1 LNYTL
6 SNIVAITHSTVIQMV
21 DDAHIENIITDSRKI
36 FFAEQSLFFAIN
48 GPKRSGVSF
57 IKDLYQKNVRNFIV
71 GDDFNVS
78 ELKQFPNANILQH
91 ENVLHALQLVAEFHR
106 NQFSLKIIGITGSN
120 GKTITKDWLYQLL
133 QPQFNIVK
141 SPKSYNS
148 QIGVPL
154 SILRIEP
161 QHDLGIFEAGISLPN
176 EMARLQKMIQPE
188 IGILTFMGNAHSEG
202 FVNQTEKIDEKLKLF
217 LESKKLIFN
226 NEDELVNNRIIE
238 FKKSKNPDLNIFTW
252 GKKSDSNLMLRQV
265 EKGNAE
271 TILSCSYNHNDF
283 KIDIPF
289 VDDASIFNAMTCC
302 ATLLSLNYPFNEIA
316 QLFKDIKQVE
326 MRLEFKQGINQC
338 SIINDS
344 YNIDLDSIQIALDF
358 LSQQVTHPNKTIIL
372 SDVHQSAFSDEIL
385 YQKIAALLKQK
396 NINRIIGIGK
406 KLSQHAHLFE
416 FIPQSLFFE
425 NTSLFLQA
433 IPNIEFNKE
442 TILLKGAR
450 VFEFE
455 KIVQQLELKSHDTVL
470 EINLNAIRNNLK
482 IYKNR
487 LNSGVKIMAMVKA
500 FSYGAGTFEIANL
513 LQHEGV
519 DYLAVAYTDE
529 GVELR
534 RAGVKLPIMVM
545 NTNAEEFDKLIEFQ
559 LEPELY
565 SFSIFKL
572 FNSFLEMQNIEAFP
586 IHIKLDTGMHRLG
599 FMDKDIEQLCAEL
612 SSNKHFKIKSVFSH
626 LVGSENVIHDE
637 FTKIQFN
644 LFHEMT
650 TQISQSVG
658 YDFLKHLCNTSAI
671 HRHPNM
677 QFDMVRL
684 GIGLYGV
691 NSHLQLQNVT
701 TLKTSIAQIKNLK
714 KDDTVGYG
722 RLGVLESNG
731 AIATVRIG
739 YADGY
744 PRIFGNGN
752 GYMLVNGKVAKTIGN
767 VCMDMTMI
775 DVTNIDAKEGDEVIV
790 FGEALSVHQLASMAN
805 TIPYEILTNIS
816 QRVKRVYFEE

>member
-1 LNYTL
+1 
-6 SNIVAITHSTVIQMV
+6 MV

-36 FFAEQSLFFAIN
+36 LFPEQSLFFAIN
-48 GPKRSGVSF
+48 GPNRSGASF
-57 IKDLYQKNVRNFIV
+57 IKDLYQKNVRNFV
-71 GDDFNVS
+71 VDSDFDIP
-78 ELKQFPNANILQH
+78 ELNQFPNANFLQH
-91 ENVLHALQLVAEFHR
+91 HNVLDALQLIAEFHR
-106 NQFSLKIIGITGSN
+106 NQFSLKTIGITGSN

-133 QPQFNIVK
+133 LPKFNIVK

-148 QIGVPL
+148 QLGVPL

-176 EMARLQKMIQPE
+176 EMPRLQKMIQPE

-202 FVNQTEKIDEKLKLF
+202 FVNQSEKIDEKLKLF
-217 LESKKLIFN
+217 VSSKQLVCNNDDEMVNDRIFH
-226 NEDELVNNRIIE
+226 
-238 FKKSKNPDLNIFTW
+238 FKTNQNPEINIFTW
-252 GKKSDSNLMLRQV
+252 GKKSDSNLMLRHV
-265 EKGNAE
+265 EKANAE
-271 TILSCSYNHNDF
+271 TRLSCSYNHKDF

-302 ATLLSLNYPFNEIA
+302 ATLLSLNYPYNEIA

-358 LSQQVTHPNKTIIL
+358 LSQQVTHANKTIIL
-372 SDVHQSAFSDEIL
+372 SDVYQSAFSDEIL

-406 KLSQHAHLFE
+406 KLSQHAYLFD
-416 FIPQSLFFE
+416 FIPQALFFE

-433 IPNIEFNKE
+433 IPNIDFNKE

-455 KIVQQLELKSHDTVL
+455 KILQQLELKSHDTVL

-487 LNSGVKIMAMVKA
+487 LNPGVKLMAMVKA
-500 FSYGAGTFEIANL
+500 FSYGTGTFEIANL

-572 FNSFLEMQNIEAFP
+572 FKTFLEMQNIEAFP

-599 FMDKDIEQLCAEL
+599 FMDTDIEQLCVEF
-612 SSNKHFKIKSVFSH
+612 SSNKHFQIKSVFSH
-626 LVGSENVIHDE
+626 LVGSENVIHDA
-637 FTKIQFN
+637 FTNTQYN
-644 LFHEMT
+644 LFQQMT
-650 TQISQSVG
+650 TQIRQSVG
-658 YDFLKHLCNTSAI
+658 YDFFKHLCNTSAI
-671 HRHPNM
+671 HRHQNM

-691 NSHLQLQNVT
+691 DSHLQLQNVT
-701 TLKTSIAQIKNLK
+701 TLKTSVAQIKKLK
-714 KDDTVGYG
+714 KGDTVGYG
-722 RLGVLESNG
+722 RSGVLETNG
-731 AIATVRIG
+731 SIATVRIG

-752 GYMLVNGKVAKTIGN
+752 GYMLVNGQIAKTIGN
-767 VCMDMTMI
+767 VCMDMTML
-775 DVTNIDAKEGDEVIV
+775 DVTDIETNEGDEVIV
-790 FGEALSVHQLASMAN
+790 FGAELSVHKLASMAN

>member
-1 LNYTL
+1 
-6 SNIVAITHSTVIQMV
+6 MV
-21 DDAHIENIITDSRKI
+21 EDVHIENIITDSRKI
-36 FFAEQSLFFAIN
+36 FFPEQSLFFAIN
-48 GPKRSGVSF
+48 GPNRSGASF
-57 IKDLYQKNVRNFIV
+57 IADLYQKNVRNFIV
-71 GDDFNVS
+71 DTEFNIS
-78 ELKQFPNANILQH
+78 ELNQFPNANFLQH
-91 ENVLHALQLVAEFHR
+91 YNVLHALQLMAEFHR
-106 NQFSLKIIGITGSN
+106 TQFSLKTIGITGSN

-133 QPQFNIVK
+133 QTKFNIVK

-161 QHDLGIFEAGISLPN
+161 QHDLGIFEAGISMRE
-176 EMARLQKMIQPE
+176 EMDRLQKIIRPE

-202 FVNQTEKIDEKLKLF
+202 FANQAEKIDEKLKLF
-217 LESKKLIFN
+217 IGSNQLVCN
-226 NEDELVNNRIIE
+226 NDDELVNDRILE
-238 FKKSKNPDLNIFTW
+238 FKSNQNPAINIFTW
-252 GKKSDSNLMLRQV
+252 GKRLSSNLMLNKI
-265 EKGNAE
+265 EKGITE
-271 TILSCSYNHNDF
+271 TRLSCFYNHNDF
-283 KIDIPF
+283 IFDIPF

-302 ATLLSLNYPFNEIA
+302 ATLLSLNYPYNEIF

-372 SDVHQSAFSDEIL
+372 SDVFQSAFSEEIL
-385 YQKIAALLKQK
+385 YKKIAELLKQK
-396 NINRIIGIGK
+396 NIQRIIGIGK
-406 KLSQHAHLFE
+406 KLTQYASLFD
-416 FIPQSLFFE
+416 FIPKSLFFE
-425 NTSLFLQA
+425 NTSAFLSQFNQ
-433 IPNIEFNKE
+433 IGFNKE

-455 KIVQQLELKSHDTVL
+455 KISQQLELKSHDTVL
-470 EINLNAIRNNLK
+470 EINLNAIRNNLN

-487 LNSGVKIMAMVKA
+487 LNPGVKLMAMVKA
-500 FSYGAGTFEIANL
+500 FSYGTGTFEIANL

-565 SFSIFKL
+565 SFSILKL
-572 FNSFLEMQNIEAFP
+572 FKEFLEIKNIDSFP

-599 FMDKDIEQLCAEL
+599 FMDTDIDQLCTEL
-612 SSNKHFKIKSVFSH
+612 ISNKNFKIKSVFSH
-626 LVGSENVIHDE
+626 LVGSENAIHDE
-637 FTKIQFN
+637 FTNKQFN
-644 LFHEMT
+644 LFQQMT
-650 TQISQSVG
+650 TQISNSIG
-658 YDFLKHLCNTSAI
+658 YDFLKHLSNTSAI
-671 HRHPNM
+671 HRHPYL

-691 NSHLQLQNVT
+691 DNHLQLQNVT
-701 TLKTSIAQIKNLK
+701 TLKTSIAQIKKLNK
-714 KDDTVGYG
+714 GDTVGYG
-722 RLGVLESNG
+722 RLGVLKSNG

-767 VCMDMTMI
+767 VCMDMTML
-775 DVTNIDAKEGDEVIV
+775 DVTNIESKEGDEVIV
-790 FGEALSVHQLASMAN
+790 FGSELSVVKLASMAN

>member
-1 LNYTL
+1 
-6 SNIVAITHSTVIQMV
+6 MV

-36 FFAEQSLFFAIN
+36 FFPEQSLFFAIN
-48 GPKRSGVSF
+48 GPNRSGSSF
-57 IKDLYQKNVRNFIV
+57 IADLYQKNVRNFIV
-71 GDDFNVS
+71 DTDFNLS
-78 ELKQFPNANILQH
+78 ALNEFPNANFLQH
-91 ENVLHALQLVAEFHR
+91 HNVLDALQLMAEFHR
-106 NQFSLKIIGITGSN
+106 NQFSLKTIGITGSN
-120 GKTITKDWLYQLL
+120 GKTITKDWLSQLL
-133 QPQFNIVK
+133 QAQFNIVK

-161 QHDLGIFEAGISLPN
+161 QHNLGIFEAGISLPN
-176 EMARLQKMIQPE
+176 EMLRLQKMIQPE

-217 LESKKLIFN
+217 IASKQLVCNID
-226 NEDELVNNRIIE
+226 DELVKNRITNFI
-238 FKKSKNPDLNIFTW
+238 STQNPAVNIFTW
-252 GKKSDSNLMLRQV
+252 GKSVCSNLMLKQV
-265 EKGNAE
+265 EKRNDDSRL
-271 TILSCSYNHNDF
+271 TCTYNHNDF
-283 KIDIPF
+283 IIDIPF

-302 ATLLSLNYPFNEIA
+302 ATLLSLNYPYNEIA

-326 MRLEFKQGINQC
+326 MRMEFKQGINQC

-358 LSQQVTHPNKTIIL
+358 LSQQVTHSNKTIIL
-372 SDVHQSAFSDEIL
+372 SDVYQSAFSDEIL
-385 YQKIAALLKQK
+385 YKKIAELLKQK
-396 NINRIIGIGK
+396 NIQRIIGIGK
-406 KLSQHAHLFE
+406 KISHHASLFD
-416 FIPQSLFFE
+416 FIPTSLFFE
-425 NTSLFLQA
+425 NTTAFLNQFNQ
-433 IPNIEFNKE
+433 IVFNKE

-455 KIVQQLELKSHDTVL
+455 KISQQLELKSHDTVL

-487 LNSGVKIMAMVKA
+487 LNPGVKLMAMVKA
-500 FSYGAGTFEIANL
+500 FSYGTGTFEIANL

-534 RAGVKLPIMVM
+534 REGVKLPIMVM
-545 NTNAEEFDKLIEFQ
+545 NTNAEEFDKLVEFQ

-565 SFSIFKL
+565 SFSILKL
-572 FNSFLEMQNIEAFP
+572 FKEFLEIKNIDSFP

-599 FMDKDIEQLCAEL
+599 FMDRDTDQLCAEL
-612 SSNKHFKIKSVFSH
+612 ISNKYFKIKSVFSH
-626 LVGSENVIHDE
+626 LVGSENVIHDA
-637 FTKIQFN
+637 FTYTQFN
-644 LFHEMT
+644 LFQEMT
-650 TQISQSVG
+650 NKISKSVG

-671 HRHPNM
+671 HRHTNM
-677 QFDMVRL
+677 QFNMVRL

-691 NSHLQLQNVT
+691 DSHLHLQNVT
-701 TLKTSIAQIKNLK
+701 TLKTSIAQIKKLNK
-714 KDDTVGYG
+714 GDTVGYG
-722 RLGVLESNG
+722 RSGVLETNG
-731 AIATVRIG
+731 SIATVRIG

-752 GYMLVNGKVAKTIGN
+752 GYMLVNGQKAKTIGN
-767 VCMDMTMI
+767 VCMDMTML
-775 DVTNIDAKEGDEVIV
+775 DVTNIDSKEGDEVIV
-790 FGEALSVHQLASMAN
+790 FGEALSVHHLASMAN

>member
-1 LNYTL
+1 LNYSI
-6 SNIVAITHSTVIQMV
+6 SNIATITKASIIQMV
-21 DDAHIENIITDSRKI
+21 DDAHIENIIIDSRKI
-36 FFAEQSLFFAIN
+36 LFPEQSLFFAIN
-48 GPKRSGVSF
+48 GPNRSGASF

-71 GDDFNVS
+71 DSDFNIS
-78 ELKQFPNANILQH
+78 ELNQFPNANFLQH
-91 ENVLHALQLVAEFHR
+91 HNVLDALQLIAEFHR
-106 NQFSLKIIGITGSN
+106 NQFSLKTIGITGSN

-148 QIGVPL
+148 QIGVPM

-176 EMARLQKMIQPE
+176 EMPRLQKMIQPE
-188 IGILTFMGNAHSEG
+188 IGVLTFMGNAHSEG
-202 FVNQTEKIDEKLKLF
+202 FVNQSEKIDEKLKLF
-217 LESKKLIFN
+217 VCSKQLICN
-226 NEDELVNNRIIE
+226 NEDELVNNRINE
-238 FKKSKNPDLNIFTW
+238 FKKLKNPDLNIFTW

-271 TILSCSYNHNDF
+271 TRLSCSYNHNDF

-326 MRLEFKQGINQC
+326 MRMEFKQGINQC

-358 LSQQVTHPNKTIIL
+358 LSQQVTQSNKTIIL
-372 SDVHQSAFSDEIL
+372 SDVYQSALSEEIL

-396 NINRIIGIGK
+396 NIDRIIGIGK
-406 KLSQHAHLFE
+406 NIERSAHF
-416 FIPQSLFFE
+416 FDFMPKRLFFQ
-425 NTSLFLQA
+425 NTSMFLQA
-433 IPNIEFNKE
+433 MPNIEFNKE

-455 KIVQQLELKSHDTVL
+455 KILQQLELKSHDTVL

-487 LNSGVKIMAMVKA
+487 LNPGVKLMAMVKA
-500 FSYGAGTFEIANL
+500 FSYGTGTFEIANL

-545 NTNAEEFDKLIEFQ
+545 NTNAEEFNKLIEFQ

-572 FNSFLEMQNIEAFP
+572 FKTFLEMQNIEAFP

-599 FMDKDIEQLCAEL
+599 FMDTDIEQLCAEL
-612 SSNKHFKIKSVFSH
+612 SSNKQFKIKSVFSH
-626 LVGSENVIHDE
+626 LVGSENMIHDA
-637 FTKIQFN
+637 FTNTQFN
-644 LFHEMT
+644 LFQQMT

-671 HRHPNM
+671 HRHSNM

-691 NSHLQLQNVT
+691 DNHLHLQNVT
-701 TLKTSIAQIKNLK
+701 TLKTSIAQIKNLNK
-714 KDDTVGYG
+714 NDTVGYG
-722 RLGVLESNG
+722 RSGVLQTNG
-731 AIATVRIG
+731 SIATVRIG

-752 GYMLVNGKVAKTIGN
+752 GYMLVNGQKAKTIGN

-775 DVTNIDAKEGDEVIV
+775 DVTNIEAKEGDEVIV
-790 FGEALSVHQLASMAN
+790 FGEELSVHQLASMAN

>member
-1 LNYTL
+1 
-6 SNIVAITHSTVIQMV
+6 MV
-21 DDAHIENIITDSRKI
+21 EDVHVENIIIDSRKI
-36 FFAEQSLFFAIN
+36 LFPEQSLFFAIN
-48 GPKRSGVSF
+48 GPNRSGASF
-57 IKDLYQKNVRNFIV
+57 IADLYQKNVRNFIV
-71 GDDFNVS
+71 DKSFNIS
-78 ELKQFPNANILQH
+78 ELKQFPNANFLQH
-91 ENVLHALQLVAEFHR
+91 ENVLHTLQSFAAFHR
-106 NQFSLKIIGITGSN
+106 TQFSLKTIGITGSN
-120 GKTITKDWLYQLL
+120 GKTIIKDWLGNLL
-133 QPQFNIVK
+133 QQKYNIVK

-161 QHDLGIFEAGISLPN
+161 QHDLGIFEAGISMRE
-176 EMARLQKMIQPE
+176 EMDRLQKIIRPE
-188 IGILTFMGNAHSEG
+188 IGILTYMGNAHSEG
-202 FVNQTEKIDEKLKLF
+202 FISQAEKIDEKLKLF
-217 LESKKLIFN
+217 TASKQLICHHD
-226 NEDELVNNRIIE
+226 DELVNERIIE
-238 FKKSKNPDLNIFTW
+238 FKRTQNPEINIFTW
-252 GKKSDSNLMLRQV
+252 GKKTGSKLMLNQV

-271 TILSCSYNHNDF
+271 TRLSCSFNHNNF
-283 KIDIPF
+283 IIEIPF
-289 VDDASIFNAMTCC
+289 IDDASIFNAMTCC
-302 ATLLSLNYPFNEIA
+302 ATLLSLNYPYNEIF

-326 MRLEFKQGINQC
+326 MRMEFKQGINQC

-372 SDVHQSAFSDEIL
+372 SDVYQSSFSEEIL
-385 YQKIAALLKQK
+385 YKKIAELLKQK
-396 NINRIIGIGK
+396 NIQRVIGIGK
-406 KLSQHAHLFE
+406 KISQFASLFD
-416 FIPQSLFFE
+416 FIPTSLFFE
-425 NTSLFLQA
+425 NTTAFLSQLNH
-433 IPNIEFNKE
+433 IVFNKE

-455 KIVQQLELKSHDTVL
+455 KISQQLELKSHDTVL

-487 LNSGVKIMAMVKA
+487 LNPGVKIMAMVKA
-500 FSYGAGTFEIANL
+500 FSYGTGTFEIANL

-545 NTNAEEFDKLIEFQ
+545 NTNSVEFDKLVEFN

-565 SFSIFKL
+565 SFSILRLFKEY
-572 FNSFLEMQNIEAFP
+572 LEIRNVQAFP

-599 FMDKDIEQLCAEL
+599 FMDTDINPLCVEL
-612 SSNKHFKIKSVFSH
+612 SSNKNFKLKSVFSH
-626 LVGSENVIHDE
+626 LVGSENKIHDA
-637 FTKIQFN
+637 FTNAQFN
-644 LFHEMT
+644 LFQEMT
-650 TQISQSVG
+650 TQITKAVG
-658 YDFLKHLCNTSAI
+658 YDYLKHLCNTSAI

-677 QFDMVRL
+677 QFNMVRL

-691 NSHLQLQNVT
+691 DDHLQLQNVT
-701 TLKTSIAQIKNLK
+701 TLKTSIAQIKKLK
-714 KDDTVGYG
+714 KGDTVGYG
-722 RLGVLESNG
+722 RRGVLENN
-731 AIATVRIG
+731 ATIATVRIG

-752 GYMLVNGKVAKTIGN
+752 GYMLVNGQVAKTIGN
-767 VCMDMTMI
+767 VCMDMTML
-775 DVTNIDAKEGDEVIV
+775 DVTGIETKEGDEVIV
-790 FGEALSVHQLASMAN
+790 FGSELSVVKLASMAN